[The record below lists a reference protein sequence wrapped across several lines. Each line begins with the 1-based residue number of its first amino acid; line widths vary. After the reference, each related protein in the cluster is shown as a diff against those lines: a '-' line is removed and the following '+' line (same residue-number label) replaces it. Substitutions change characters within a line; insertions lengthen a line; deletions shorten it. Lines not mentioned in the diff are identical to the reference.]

1 MSIDYSFGV
10 AFGFILS
17 ADEYGKY
24 VNYETEEEEELY
36 DKLEDMTMCTYNY
49 DSDSEYIYAFS
60 KCRYGCVGAEKY
72 EEDDLRKEVT
82 PEELEEFYNFFP
94 HRRGEKPS
102 VIVFNQIW

>member
-1 MSIDYSFGV
+1 MGIDYSFGV
-10 AFGFILS
+10 AYGFILTS
-17 ADEYGKY
+17 EEYGKY

-36 DKLEDMTMCTYNY
+36 DRLEDMIICTDSY

-60 KCRYGCVGAEKY
+60 ECGYGGVGAEKL

-102 VIVFNQIW
+102 IIIYNQLW